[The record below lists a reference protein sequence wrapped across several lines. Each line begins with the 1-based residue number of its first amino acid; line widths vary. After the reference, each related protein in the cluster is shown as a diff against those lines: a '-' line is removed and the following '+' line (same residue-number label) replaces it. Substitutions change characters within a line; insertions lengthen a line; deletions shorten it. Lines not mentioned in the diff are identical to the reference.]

1 MNILTISLK
10 NIRKNLSFYALY
22 LFSAA
27 FVITVFFSFLS
38 FSMNDIIVEKIS
50 SDGRVESMCRTI
62 SIFLMAFVIFYMT
75 YSNRFFLRRRS
86 EELGIY
92 ALLGYRRN
100 SILALLCCENV
111 FLCAGALLLGLF
123 FGSFLHRGIVLA
135 VTALLDLNVDPSGIP
150 FFAPRAAVY
159 TAGFL
164 LVIILLISVSNASVL
179 LRTPL
184 IGLVRSR
191 KKAEKKMKFRRL
203 PAAAGLV
210 MTGAGYLLSLDI
222 IRGEDS
228 IWITSGFYLTG
239 MITLFLVI
247 CGTVL
252 FIFAF
257 LPFLLDKDRQN
268 ADRFYTPDRI
278 ILIPG
283 FIYRIR
289 SGARTLIM
297 LTLLSAAALTVSSV
311 MALSLYYPVA
321 ALSRITP
328 SEIEFRVTEKD
339 EISEARALV
348 MRYASDPGAASFLE
362 TDTYTVSSG
371 SPEALLPP
379 EYSLGTAQENFKSV
393 ETLRD
398 PGFECISL
406 SSHRALLL
414 AQGRKKAAEQLPTLK
429 DDECILIRYEPDRDS
444 SSEAGRTYSLQL
456 DSEEIPV
463 TVKETSMDNSVSF
476 ANSVGTLIVSDDL
489 FQKISGAD
497 LPCRSILSIN
507 GNGVKDNERLYSALD
522 QLLDGSPYLQGHSHR
537 QRELL
542 SVNSSTFLLIGFLVV
557 LFFIAS
563 GSILYFNNLTV
574 VSDSK
579 SDYRILWEMGY
590 SRKRIRRIIRRQVL
604 VFFAI
609 PFLFGLV
616 DCMFASLVYKNAL
629 MQNLLGNSP
638 LLYLPVLLA
647 VLLTGVIYLIYWLI
661 TVRACCRAVFTDS
674 GTGRVEP

>member
-1 MNILTISLK
+1 MNTLTISLK

-22 LFSAA
+22 LFSTA

-75 YSNRFFLRRRS
+75 YSNRFFLRRRT

-92 ALLGYRRN
+92 ALLGYRRT

-111 FLCAGALLLGLF
+111 FLCTGALLLGLF
-123 FGSFLHRGIVLA
+123 FGSCLYRGIVLA

-150 FFAPRAAVY
+150 FFAPRAAAY

-164 LVIILLISVSNASVL
+164 LVVILLLSASNASVL
-179 LRTPL
+179 LRTSL
-184 IGLVRSR
+184 IGLVRCR
-191 KKAEKKMKFRRL
+191 KKAEKRMKFHRL
-203 PAAAGLV
+203 PAVTGLA
-210 MTGAGYLLSLDI
+210 MTGAGYLLALDI
-222 IRGEDS
+222 LRGEDS

-239 MITLFLVI
+239 MITLSLVV

-252 FIFAF
+252 FISAF
-257 LPFLLDKDRQN
+257 LPFLLNRERKDE
-268 ADRFYTPDRI
+268 DRFYTPSRI

-297 LTLLSAAALTVSSV
+297 LSLLSAAALTVSSV

-328 SEIEFRVTEKD
+328 SEIEFRVTEED
-339 EISEARALV
+339 EISEARSLV
-348 MRYASDPGAASFLE
+348 MQYTSDPGETSFLE
-362 TDTYTVSSG
+362 TDIYTVSSG
-371 SPEALLPP
+371 SPGEYLPA
-379 EYSLGTAQENFKSV
+379 EYSLGTTDAASKSSGN
-393 ETLRD
+393 LRV
-398 PGFECISL
+398 PGFECISV
-406 SSHRALLL
+406 SSHRALLK
-414 AQGRKKAAEQLPTLK
+414 AQGREKAAEQVPALK
-429 DDECILIRYEPDRDS
+429 DNECILIKYEPNRDG
-444 SSEAGRTYSLQL
+444 SSEAGRTYSLQVG
-456 DSEEIPV
+456 SEEIAV
-463 TVKETSMDNSVSF
+463 TVKETSMENSVSF

-489 FQKISGAD
+489 FRKIDNSA
-497 LPCRSILSIN
+497 LPCRRILSVN
-507 GNGVKDNERLYSALD
+507 GNGVRDSEQLYSALNHF
-522 QLLDGSPYLQGHSHR
+522 LEGSPYLQGHSHR

-563 GSILYFNNLTV
+563 GSILYFNNLTA
-574 VSDSK
+574 VSDNK

-609 PFLFGLV
+609 PFLFGLL
-616 DCMFASLVYKNAL
+616 DCIFASLVYKNAL
-629 MQNLLGNSP
+629 MQNLLGNSL

-647 VLLTGVIYLIYWLI
+647 VLMTGVIYLIYWLI
-661 TVRACCRAVFTDS
+661 TVHACCRAVFTDS
-674 GTGRVEP
+674 GTGRT